1 MLNKEVK
8 VILDLVRMKGNAAR
22 SKIVSIV
29 ITTLISGLL
38 VSIPVA
44 IPAQAN
50 TPACVPISTTAG
62 GDTVLTFKDV
72 GNCEWTV
79 PEGVTAVRLLV
90 VGGGGSGSAGINSV
104 YWPAGGGGGAIVANS
119 SVSVTAGN
127 KVTVTVGTGGAAT
140 AATSGAVG
148 NNGGSSAFGSTTAS
162 GGSTNSNVATSN
174 AGRIGGTSGNG
185 NVGGSG
191 TSSGS
196 SCDSGSCGTGG
207 GGGAGGIGGVVTG
220 ITDAR
225 NGGLGV
231 DSDIS
236 GSTVGYGGGGA
247 GGNGSSGNA
256 SHGGAIG
263 YYASTSSSAT
273 GNGVANTGGGGS
285 RATNGYGGA
294 GGSGVVIVRF
304 TTPSVCSPT
313 PSGPF
318 DGETVLTFSTV
329 GSCDWKVP
337 VGVVNVRVLV
347 VGGGGSGGAGL
358 AGVRWPQGG
367 GGGAVVH
374 QTNFSTTPGALLPVT
389 VGGGGSA
396 LTVQSSASTSVN
408 NGGQSSFATLSAP
421 GGNAPAT
428 HSPSGGA
435 SGNGNAGGASVGGYS
450 AGSGGGAGGAGSGM
464 TGGVGINSNIS
475 GSTFMYGSGGAGAD
489 GNTGGASSGGGSNGN
504 PPIANRGGGGSQPS
518 GSSGQGSAGAAGVVI
533 VRFLAIPDGS
543 SAIFFNSNKGSGT
556 KAAAIVE
563 NNVAATLPNGS
574 GFTNDGF
581 EFTGWNAAAN
591 GSGTAYAVGDPITI
605 NATTTL
611 YAQWQRVPAPS
622 CAAGV
627 GKGGAG
633 TSNFA
638 TTTAGNGCVGISYKV
653 NNVTT
658 VATFNYTGSDQSWT
672 VPTGVTNATFY
683 LIGAGGGGGIQGG
696 GGGGYATGSYAVT
709 PGQILKVIV
718 GQGGGGV
725 ASAAVAGLP
734 GKYTPLTYGGGG
746 RGGSFGGASSNWFS
760 SGGGRSAIRLPGAA
774 TDLVTA
780 GGGGG
785 GAYGQCGFG
794 GGGTTGLPTTTSGN
808 SGTGGTQSAG
818 GAGGNSVNGYPG
830 TAGSAYLG
838 GNSKDEGGGGGGGY
852 FGGGGGGDN
861 AGGPG
866 GSSYIALLTGGLT
879 TSGGNCGAAATA
891 TGLVYVIT
899 YDANSATG
907 GTTPNNSTV
916 SITGGT
922 LTLASNTGSLVR
934 TNFTFGGWNTAANGS
949 GTTYAGGATTFVPS
963 GDTTLYAQWNST
975 ITYNGNG
982 QTSLTSTVPAATI
995 AKGTG
1000 AITTLAVS
1008 GTMARTGFSFTG
1020 WNTQADGLG
1029 TSYASGLTNY
1039 QSSGNVTLY
1048 ARWTATITY
1057 NTNGASGSPATSS
1070 SNSAPR
1076 TSDLIVNSLAGIALP
1091 NLPTVGTMV
1100 NPGFTF
1106 GGWNTAVNGTGTN
1119 FTPSAPAAYMRFKAS
1134 DFDDATNAW
1143 SDSSGNNR
1151 NIPGTAVTST
1161 SGNVRGNPTLV
1172 DATGNGATATFKAV
1186 KGDGSGS
1193 ELDGIVI
1200 GNEALASY
1208 TFCHVARYAGSTR
1221 GRIFAGLTGN
1231 WLSGYWA
1238 GNAGVAHPEGWITS
1252 SGGSADTNWRVMC
1265 HTGGAT
1271 SGFRSNGVVRTT
1283 VTNNTNGLPANIT
1296 INQQGSRTA
1305 PGDQSDWEVAEFII
1319 YSGILNT
1326 FQIEAIED
1334 SLKTTYGIT
1343 GYTAPSP
1350 AASAV
1355 TFNPTGNT
1363 TLYARW
1369 LPNAYTLTFDTST
1382 VTSGVMVNQWFSAG
1396 TTFNLPANALERP
1409 GYTFKNWN
1417 TAANGSGTTYT
1428 NSQSVSLFA
1437 SLTLYPQWNLLAP
1450 GVPTVAVSAGN
1461 TEVTVTPTAA
1471 ALSGTVGP
1479 PTSMLITTFT
1489 SGGGS
1494 LTAATITRRAL
1505 ALNVATLNTS
1515 TAHTFIV
1522 GERVIIA
1529 GVATAFNGTYT
1540 ITSVPTTTS
1549 FTYTTTGQVDVV
1561 AVTSTGSATLSRTC
1575 SVVSPAT
1582 SCVITGL
1589 TNGTTYQFAATATNA
1604 TSTSASST
1612 KVNGTP
1618 VGALVTYNATANGG
1632 TTATTS
1638 ATYNKP
1644 TALVLPTATK
1654 ADSVFSGWYTT
1665 QSSGGQLIGAAGASY
1680 TPTTAITLYARFAG
1694 IVYTISYNGNGNTG
1708 GTVPV
1713 NGSYQAGS
1721 SSGYNNTQTYEYT
1734 GSDQTFIVPND
1745 ISGTQEIQVEVWG
1758 AGGAGTVYYYGLD
1771 YGGGAGGYTKAAIS
1785 TTTAGETLTIKVGK
1799 GGTVETTSSAYGGGG
1814 AGGNTSGR
1822 LGSSG
1827 GGYSGVFA
1835 GSTPLAISGAGGGA
1849 SPGHSAGGIAGGG
1862 GGANQ
1867 NGASSNDSTMSGRGG
1882 TTSAGGAKAASCAT
1896 DGSQYTGGTACGA
1909 GAEGGGG
1916 GGGGYYGG
1924 GGGNSSGQANGGG
1937 GGGSGYL
1944 DATRGSL
1951 ITATVG
1957 QNGAASSTW
1966 AFPNKTS
1973 SNYGTAN
1980 AGRGG
1985 KAVTNTTAD
1994 NAGGNGRV
2002 VIQWKTGTG
2011 AYTILGSPTKVGY
2024 TFAGWNTKADG
2035 TGTDYAVSASYSTNA
2050 NLSLFAKWT
2059 PTNRTVTYAL
2069 DGGTSSADTTQ
2080 LTGKVVGNTI
2090 ALPAA
2095 NTMTKTGFV
2104 FGGWSDGTTTYP
2116 GGATWTVPASDNN
2129 FTLTAQWTTQTLS
2142 YSYDTNGGGTAPDG
2156 GTKTYGQTLVLDT
2169 ATALSKVG
2177 FTFAGWNDGTTTHV
2191 GGASITLST
2200 SKVFVAQWSAQ
2211 SFSITY
2217 DGNGSTSGSVTAGS
2231 YVAGGVPYAIAAN
2244 GFTKTGYTFAGWK
2257 DSTNASFTVGAGYST
2272 AANLT
2277 LIAQWTA
2284 SSFTITYSGNGSTA
2298 GAAPSNG
2305 TFTTGE
2311 AFSTATNS
2319 GNLVKTGYTFIG
2331 WNTSAAGTGTTYAE
2345 NGTLTTAENIVLYAK
2360 WSIVSPT
2367 ITFNQG
2373 AATTTPSV
2381 FPSNTSA
2388 EFGSLYTLPI
2398 VDTSTVISS
2407 VNYIFTGWSDGVA
2420 TYNTNQTYRMGTSKV
2435 VFTAQWVALF
2445 DVTYIYGNGVT
2456 ADTKDSECITG
2467 SLCTDNQ
2474 PITTTA
2480 SPSRTGYTFTHWI
2493 DQSGTTVAGNAAY
2506 TVSDGH
2512 YVLRAVWAPLPFTL
2526 SFDENGGSSTQPSI
2540 TNKNIGE
2547 LVSLPIPTFT
2557 RPGYTFGGWTNNSI
2571 TYPGG
2576 GTFTVGAADVSF
2588 TATWIGNTNTI
2599 TYNGNGATGGT
2610 APVNGSYISGNSTPY
2625 TVSGNTGTL
2634 VKSGFTFDNWYT
2646 TSTGSSGTAYTAGS
2660 GTLTTTSDLVLYAKW
2675 TAASFAVTYNTDG
2688 GGNAPTQLDTMYGAN
2703 FTLPVAPTKA
2713 GSNFLGWETASNLYA
2728 PGSTFTMGSSTLSF
2742 IARWS
2747 RINYVITYA
2756 LNGGS
2761 GTTPTQG
2768 NIPSG
2773 DSFTTAVAP
2782 SRSGFTFAGWSD
2794 GATTTNAETSIS
2806 NVSSNMTL
2814 TAQWTIAAPGIPGT
2828 PTVAPGN
2835 GSATVT
2841 IAAPTTGGTPS
2852 SYTVTASPGGATCTV
2867 TAPGTS
2873 CTIAPLT
2880 NGTAYTFTS
2889 TATNSAGTSASAS
2902 AVSSAVTPAGTPDSP
2917 TGVTGTGL
2925 GGTADISWTLPTSDG
2940 GSPITDYVV
2949 EYSVAGSD
2957 TWTTFADGVSTAT
2970 SATITGLTAGNAYE
2984 FRVSTKNL
2992 IGNSLP
2998 SFTSPVV
3005 ETLPTAPTIT
3015 GTTPASGQV
3024 TVVWSAPTH
3033 LGSGTITEYTIT
3045 AYDSNGDVAGTCNP
3059 DPGQTTCVVSG
3070 LDNGS
3075 PYTFKAMA
3083 TTTVGDSVLSSATS
3097 SVTPAG
3103 VPSTPSEVTAVAS
3116 GSNMTVTFTAPS
3128 DDGGVPITSYV
3139 VTSSP
3144 SGATCTVGANA
3155 TTYTCTGLTAGTNY
3169 TYTVKAVNSIGQSS
3183 ESLASTGVTAVAAPS
3198 APQNV
3203 SAIITAGSTTLS
3215 ATVSFEA
3222 PLNENGSP
3230 VTSYTVTA
3238 SPGGATCTVNAPD
3251 LFCDIPVLPDHVY
3264 TFSVRA
3270 TNAVGTSP
3278 ASASSL
3284 EIKAINGI
3292 APTLISDPVPA
3303 PTGELMD
3310 TKVLSSNVDFTSF
3323 NSTPNSVVTY
3333 QWKRCT
3339 DPADDTT
3346 CTSISGA
3353 TSATYTLTSSDV
3365 DKYIRVE
3372 VTAANSIGT
3381 ITKLSE
3387 ATGVILATPV
3397 TPTTPSTPSIP
3408 TTPAPE
3414 PAPVT
3419 PSCDASCQAV
3429 RDAAAAKAVADAAAK
3444 AAADKL
3450 AADAAAK
3457 LKADAAA
3464 TTAST
3469 KAAADAAA
3477 AAAAAKAA
3485 VEKAAAAEAAKIA
3498 AEAAATA
3505 AAARAKA
3512 ASDAQAAA
3520 NRAAATAAA
3529 TLKSSAASAAAK
3541 AAATASAQKAA
3552 ADAQAAVR
3560 AAASAAQQ
3568 AATAKNTAANANK
3581 QVDIAINSLNSKT
3594 AASQASAQANAIAA
3608 AAKAAANEAAAAAA
3622 AKAAEAKAT
3631 ATAAQKD
3638 AAATAARIAT
3648 EQKEAATAA
3657 AVAKAAA
3664 DAAAKATAEKT
3675 AATNA
3680 AKTAT
3685 ENLLKVLEEKATLA
3699 EQAAKSSDETVREE
3713 IAKKLEEIETKVE
3726 EAEKIAEEATTEAE
3740 EAVEEYEA
3748 AIEEA
3753 TEAIE
3758 IAEEQAA
3765 EAVAVKTESA
3775 TKTAAAT
3782 KAAAAATVAA
3792 KVATAAKAAAAK
3804 VPSKAVITK
3813 KPSTTKKNS
3822 ATATVTGLKPGQ
3834 KVKVTVNVKGK

>member
-1 MLNKEVK
+1 M
-8 VILDLVRMKGNAAR
+8 ILDLVRSKVICAR

-29 ITTLISGLL
+29 TTTLISGLL
-38 VSIPVA
+38 VSIPV
-44 IPAQAN
+44 PANAA
-50 TPACVPISTTAG
+50 ACNPTSTTVS
-62 GDTVLTFKDV
+62 GDTVLSF
-72 GNCEWTV
+72 
-79 PEGVTAVRLLV
+79 
-90 VGGGGSGSAGINSV
+90 
-104 YWPAGGGGGAIVANS
+104 
-119 SVSVTAGN
+119 
-127 KVTVTVGTGGAAT
+127 
-140 AATSGAVG
+140 
-148 NNGGSSAFGSTTAS
+148 
-162 GGSTNSNVATSN
+162 
-174 AGRIGGTSGNG
+174 
-185 NVGGSG
+185 
-191 TSSGS
+191 
-196 SCDSGSCGTGG
+196 
-207 GGGAGGIGGVVTG
+207 
-220 ITDAR
+220 TD
-225 NGGLGV
+225 
-231 DSDIS
+231 
-236 GSTVGYGGGGA
+236 
-247 GGNGSSGNA
+247 
-256 SHGGAIG
+256 
-263 YYASTSSSAT
+263 
-273 GNGVANTGGGGS
+273 
-285 RATNGYGGA
+285 
-294 GGSGVVIVRF
+294 
-304 TTPSVCSPT
+304 
-313 PSGPF
+313 
-318 DGETVLTFSTV
+318 V
-329 GSCDWKVP
+329 GSCDWEVP
-337 VGVVNVRVLV
+337 SGVVDVRVLV

-450 AGSGGGAGGAGSGM
+450 AGSGGGAGGAGNGM

-518 GSSGQGSAGAAGVVI
+518 ASSGQGSAGAAGVVI

-556 KAAAIVE
+556 KAAAIVQ

-574 GFTNDGF
+574 GFTNDGY
-581 EFTGWNAAAN
+581 EFTGWNTAAN
-591 GSGTAYAVGDPITI
+591 GSGTSYAAGDPITI
-605 NATTTL
+605 SATTTL
-611 YAQWQRVPAPS
+611 YAKWQRVPTPS

-683 LIGAGGGGGIQGG
+683 LIGAGGGGGIQAG

-734 GKYTPLTYGGGG
+734 GRYTPLTYGGGG

-760 SGGGRSAIRLPGAA
+760 SGGGRSAIRLPGAS

-780 GGGGG
+780 AGGGGG
-785 GAYGQCGFG
+785 SYGQCGFG
-794 GGGTTGLPTTTSGN
+794 GGGTSGLPATASVN
-808 SGTGGTQSAG
+808 SGTGGTQSTG
-818 GAGGNSVNGYPG
+818 GIGGRSVNGYPG
-830 TAGSAYLG
+830 TNGVAYQG
-838 GNSKDEGGGGGGGY
+838 GDSKDEGGGGGGGY

-861 AGGPG
+861 YGGGG
-866 GSSYIALLTGGLT
+866 GSSYIALLTNGST
-879 TSGGNCGAAATA
+879 TAGGNCGAAATA

-949 GTTYAGGATTFVPS
+949 GTTYAVGATTFVPS

-982 QTSLTSTVPAATI
+982 QTSLTSTVPAATT

-1000 AITTLAVS
+1000 PITTLAVS

-1057 NTNGASGSPATSS
+1057 NTNGALGSPATSS

-1076 TSDLIVNSLAGIALP
+1076 TSDQIVNSISPIALSSF
-1091 NLPTVGTMV
+1091 PTVGTMV
-1100 NPGFTF
+1100 KPGFTF
-1106 GGWNTAVNGTGTN
+1106 GGWNTAANGTGTN
-1119 FTPSAPAAYMRFKAS
+1119 YTPSTPAAYMRFKAS

-1143 SDSSGNNR
+1143 ADSSGNNR
-1151 NIPGTAVTST
+1151 HIPGTPVTST

-1172 DATGNGATATFKAV
+1172 DATGNGASANFKAV

-1252 SGGSADTNWRVMC
+1252 SAGATDTNWRVMC

-1305 PGDQSDWEVAEFII
+1305 PGDQSDWEVAEFVI

-1369 LPNAYTLTFDTST
+1369 LPNAYNLTFDTST
-1382 VTSGVMVNQWFSAG
+1382 VTSGVMTNQWFSAG
-1396 TTFNLPANALERP
+1396 TTFNLPANAFARP

-1428 NSQSVSLFA
+1428 NSQSVTLFA

-1450 GVPTVAVSAGN
+1450 GVPTVAVSPGN

-1479 PTSMLITTFT
+1479 PTSMLVTTFT

-1494 LTAATITRRAL
+1494 LSAATITRRAL
-1505 ALNVATLNTS
+1505 ASNVATLNTS
-1515 TAHTFIV
+1515 TAHPFIV

-1540 ITSVPTTTS
+1540 ITSVPTATS
-1549 FTYTTTGQVDVV
+1549 FTYTTTGQLDVV

-1604 TSTSASST
+1604 TSTSATST

-1632 TTATTS
+1632 STATTS

-1680 TPTTAITLYARFAG
+1680 TPTAAITLYARFAG

-1771 YGGGAGGYTKAAIS
+1771 YGGGAGGYTKATIS

-1814 AGGNTSGR
+1814 AGGNTPGR

-1835 GSTPLAISGAGGGA
+1835 GSTPLAISGGGGGA

-1867 NGASSNDSTMSGRGG
+1867 NGASSSDSTMSGRGG

-2024 TFAGWNTKADG
+2024 TFVGWNTKADG
-2035 TGTDYAVSASYSTNA
+2035 TGIDYAVSASYSTNA

-2090 ALPAA
+2090 TLPAA

-2217 DGNGSTSGSVTAGS
+2217 DGNGSTSGSVTPGS

-2257 DSTNASFTVGAGYST
+2257 DSTNASFAVGAGYST
-2272 AANLT
+2272 AANLA

-2284 SSFTITYSGNGSTA
+2284 SSFTITYNGNGSTA
-2298 GAAPSNG
+2298 GSPAVAFESWSYSPTTPLTLSGRGDLVKTGFTFEGWATTANANSAITTASPTTNTTYYAVWSATQYTVTYAPGIDASGSIASPGNKTLGQTFTLDSGSTLTPPPTIANVSYSFGYWSDGTKTYKSGATYVMPAANVILTANWIAIYNVTYNPNGGTSSIASVQKTENDPITIEAAATRTGYNFVKWEDQSLGLWNPGDTTTVTAGRFLFNAQWSPKNNTISFDGNSNTGGSVPANG
-2305 TFTTGE
+2305 TYVTDGA
-2311 AFSTATNS
+2311 AFVIPGNS
-2319 GNLVKTGYTFIG
+2319 GSLVRTGYTFIG
-2331 WNTSAAGTGTTYAE
+2331 WNTLADGTGTNYPAGVGSTYAAPAD
-2345 NGTLTTAENIVLYAK
+2345 LALFAK
-2360 WSIVSPT
+2360 W
-2367 ITFNQG
+2367 Q
-2373 AATTTPSV
+2373 A
-2381 FPSNTSA
+2381 NTY
-2388 EFGSLYTLPI
+2388 L
-2398 VDTSTVISS
+2398 IS
-2407 VNYIFTGWSDGVA
+2407 
-2420 TYNTNQTYRMGTSKV
+2420 
-2435 VFTAQWVALF
+2435 
-2445 DVTYIYGNGVT
+2445 
-2456 ADTKDSECITG
+2456 
-2467 SLCTDNQ
+2467 
-2474 PITTTA
+2474 
-2480 SPSRTGYTFTHWI
+2480 
-2493 DQSGTTVAGNAAY
+2493 
-2506 TVSDGH
+2506 
-2512 YVLRAVWAPLPFTL
+2512 
-2526 SFDENGGSSTQPSI
+2526 
-2540 TNKNIGE
+2540 
-2547 LVSLPIPTFT
+2547 
-2557 RPGYTFGGWTNNSI
+2557 
-2571 TYPGG
+2571 
-2576 GTFTVGAADVSF
+2576 
-2588 TATWIGNTNTI
+2588 
-2599 TYNGNGATGGT
+2599 YNGNGATGGS
-2610 APVNGSYISGNSTPY
+2610 APDSGTYVTGGSTY
-2625 TVSGNTGTL
+2625 TVAANRSGTDAFSKT
-2634 VKSGFTFDNWYT
+2634 GFTFAGWNTAANGGGTDKSENATGFT
-2646 TSTGSSGTAYTAGS
+2646 TA
-2660 GTLTTTSDLVLYAKW
+2660 SDVVFYAKW
-2675 TAASFAVTYNTDG
+2675 TAASFAVTYDTDG
-2688 GGNAPTQLDTMYGAN
+2688 GSNAPTQADTMYGST
-2703 FTLPVAPTKA
+2703 FTLPVAPTKT

-2768 NIPSG
+2768 NVPSG

-2852 SYTVTASPGGATCTV
+2852 SYTVTASPGGAICTV

-2889 TATNSAGTSASAS
+2889 TATNSAGTSTSAS
-2902 AVSSAVTPAGTPDSP
+2902 AVSSAVTPAGTPASP

-2940 GSPITDYVV
+2940 GSPITDYVI

-2970 SATITGLTAGNAYE
+2970 SATITGLVAGNAYE

-3083 TTTVGDSVLSSATS
+3083 TTTVGDSVLSSATT

-3103 VPSTPSEVTAVAS
+3103 VPSTPSEVTAVTS

-3183 ESLASTGVTAVAAPS
+3183 ESLASTGVTAVAAPT

-3203 SAIITAGSTTLS
+3203 SAIITAGTTTLS
-3215 ATVSFEA
+3215 ATVSFDA

-3251 LFCDIPVLPDHVY
+3251 LFCDIPVLPDQVY
-3264 TFSVRA
+3264 TFSVKA
-3270 TNAVGTSP
+3270 TNAVGTSA
-3278 ASASSL
+3278 ASTSSL
-3284 EIKAINGI
+3284 EIRATNGI
-3292 APTLISDPVPA
+3292 APTLITDPISA
-3303 PTGELMD
+3303 PTGDLVKN
-3310 TKVLSSNVDFTSF
+3310 KVLSSNVGVSSF

-3339 DPADDTT
+3339 DPLVDST
-3346 CTSISGA
+3346 CTIISGA
-3353 TSATYTLTSSDV
+3353 TSANHTLTTDDV
-3365 DKYIRVE
+3365 DQYIRVE
-3372 VTAANSIGT
+3372 VTATNSMGSV
-3381 ITKLSE
+3381 TKLSE
-3387 ATGVILATPV
+3387 ATGVVLDIATP
-3397 TPTTPSTPSIP
+3397 PSTPSVP
-3408 TTPAPE
+3408 EPE
-3414 PAPVT
+3414 PA

-3429 RDAAAAKAVADAAAK
+3429 KDAAAAKAAADAAAK

-3469 KAAADAAA
+3469 KATADAAA

-3512 ASDAQAAA
+3512 AADAQAAA
-3520 NRAAATAAA
+3520 NRAAAAAAA

-3552 ADAQAAVR
+3552 ANAQAAVR
-3560 AAASAAQQ
+3560 AAATAAQQ

-3648 EQKEAATAA
+3648 EQKEAAIAA
-3657 AVAKAAA
+3657 AAAKAAA

-3685 ENLLKVLEEKATLA
+3685 ENLLKILEEKATLA

-3740 EAVEEYEA
+3740 EAVEEYETA
-3748 AIEEA
+3748 VEEA

-3782 KAAAAATVAA
+3782 KAAAAATIAA

-3813 KPSTTKKNS
+3813 KPSATKKNS

-3834 KVKVTVNVKGK
+3834 KVKVTVNVRPKP